1 MSSLFCSQPY
11 SAEECS
17 HLLPAQQPGGAADT
31 PLLEI
36 LNLEEEGAPAWIPWD
51 LALEKTAGS
60 DLAAAY
66 PSFSEGGDTSEEE
79 NYGLAEEDQERLLLH
94 LLQVGAQGA
103 GAAVAAS
110 TPGRSS
116 GGWSSCCCIYSR

>member
-1 MSSLFCSQPY
+1 MFGPPD
-11 SAEECS
+11 
-17 HLLPAQQPGGAADT
+17 PAG
-31 PLLEI
+31 
-36 LNLEEEGAPAWIPWD
+36 EEEGGAPAWIPWD

-103 GAAVAAS
+103 GAAAAAS

-116 GGWSSCCCIYSR
+116 GGWPLGKEQLLLHLLQVGEKASL

>member
-31 PLLEI
+31 HLPEL
-36 LNLEEEGAPAWIPWD
+36 LNLEEEEGAPAWIPWD
-51 LALEKTAGS
+51 LALEQTAGS

-66 PSFSEGGDTSEEE
+66 PSFSEAGDTSEEE

-94 LLQVGAQGA
+94 LLQVG
-103 GAAVAAS
+103 
-110 TPGRSS
+110 
-116 GGWSSCCCIYSR
+116 GGGCLLDKKQLLLHLLQI

>member
-31 PLLEI
+31 HLPEL

-51 LALEKTAGS
+51 LALEQTAGS
-60 DLAAAY
+60 DDLAAAY

-79 NYGLAEEDQERLLLH
+79 NYGLAEEDQERMLLH
-94 LLQVGAQGA
+94 LLQV
-103 GAAVAAS
+103 
-110 TPGRSS
+110 R
-116 GGWSSCCCIYSR
+116 SSCCCIYSR